1 MANGGLQSVGFFV
14 GYIAL
19 SLIIVAVVLPFWKMN
34 DLSNEV
40 KNNDSFIM
48 RIKSV
53 RGKPSLPRR
62 LSVIAVSSSS
72 KTLKILLANG
82 STANICRTMVGMHL
96 YHVKWWRVHM
106 QHVPEI
112 FHCTTNVSPRQPWH
126 GNHFTF
132 LWIAWCF
139 NRYYRHGG
147 KDA

>member
-53 RGKPSLPRR
+53 RG
-62 LSVIAVSSSS
+62 
-72 KTLKILLANG
+72 
-82 STANICRTMVGMHL
+82 
-96 YHVKWWRVHM
+96 
-106 QHVPEI
+106 
-112 FHCTTNVSPRQPWH
+112 
-126 GNHFTF
+126 
-132 LWIAWCF
+132 
-139 NRYYRHGG
+139 
-147 KDA
+147 

>member
-53 RGKPSLPRR
+53 RGKPPLPRR
-62 LSVIAVSSSS
+62 
-72 KTLKILLANG
+72 
-82 STANICRTMVGMHL
+82 
-96 YHVKWWRVHM
+96 
-106 QHVPEI
+106 
-112 FHCTTNVSPRQPWH
+112 
-126 GNHFTF
+126 
-132 LWIAWCF
+132 
-139 NRYYRHGG
+139 
-147 KDA
+147 